1 MEDHAGNGWRLYK
14 ANLSAERRIP
24 EAKYVL
30 ETQPTETIVS
40 AQLLELVNRE
50 GVRRFVIHAG
60 QTSGILV
67 RVPFR
72 NNSCETNSDFP
83 LSKLWTF
90 NPDIRYSSS
99 SVDHSVIAKRAMK
112 VFYQD
117 VADVETLLEPEKG
130 TPLPISL
137 EELFLPVS
145 IWNELISSLHDS
157 NKMLPMSARVFRE
170 WKIGFLCRF
179 ERT

>member
-1 MEDHAGNGWRLYK
+1 
-14 ANLSAERRIP
+14 
-24 EAKYVL
+24 
-30 ETQPTETIVS
+30 
-40 AQLLELVNRE
+40 
-50 GVRRFVIHAG
+50 
-60 QTSGILV
+60 
-67 RVPFR
+67 
-72 NNSCETNSDFP
+72 
-83 LSKLWTF
+83 
-90 NPDIRYSSS
+90 
-99 SVDHSVIAKRAMK
+99 MK

-157 NKMLPMSARVFRE
+157 NKMLPTSARVFRE

-179 ERT
+179 ERI